1 MLFYEF
7 FEFQWQLMHLNVD
20 KFIVYKD
27 MPALK
32 FKVNGRLHK
41 GNVIVALNGSD
52 YYEVYLQNA
61 TETILISDE
70 VCFNELG
77 DLIEEHIESGT
88 DKEEYDRFCKERRK
102 ELLRSMC

>member
-1 MLFYEF
+1 
-7 FEFQWQLMHLNVD
+7 MHLNVD